1 MENNVDIIVNC
12 FNGEKYLSE
21 ALDSIL
27 SQDYPLWR
35 IIFIDNCSSDNSKM
49 IAQNFEGN
57 LIYQEQKKF
66 H

>member
-27 SQDYPLWR
+27 SQDILYG
-35 IIFIDNCSSDNSKM
+35 
-49 IAQNFEGN
+49 E
-57 LIYQEQKKF
+57 
-66 H
+66 